1 MRFGFDLETTSFGI
15 GVTAVKF
22 NGFSLPVGSD
32 ATWSF
37 LRQII
42 IIIIIYALI
51 SYPKCG
57 KEERRR
63 HRPASGGGWGV
74 GGKCVVFYP
83 VPVPR

>member
-42 IIIIIYALI
+42 IIIIIYALNVV
-51 SYPKCG
+51 
-57 KEERRR
+57 RRR
-63 HRPASGGGWGV
+63 EGATGRRPGV

>member
-1 MRFGFDLETTSFGI
+1 MELVSQQ
-15 GVTAVKF
+15 F

-57 KEERRR
+57 KAVRRR
-63 HRPASGGGWGV
+63 EGATGRRSGGGRGE
-74 GGKCVVFYP
+74 GNVFYP